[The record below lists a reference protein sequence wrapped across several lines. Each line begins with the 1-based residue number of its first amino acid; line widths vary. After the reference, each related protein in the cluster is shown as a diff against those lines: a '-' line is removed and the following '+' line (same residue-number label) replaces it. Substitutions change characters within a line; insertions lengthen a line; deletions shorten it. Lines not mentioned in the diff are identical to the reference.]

1 MAQRALIIGLGSTGY
16 DICNY
21 ISQRIQWEQGGMDRV
36 PWLKFLIL
44 ETEPASRLGELE
56 QNYVHLTI
64 EGNDYEGL
72 INNPGRY
79 KSQLDL
85 ESWWDKEALL
95 RLGDRALTKGAGNI
109 RMVGRLAFL
118 YPTLCSQIRNGIQ
131 ARLDALQSLTPQQA
145 RAARGK
151 LSDGSDPEILLGEE
165 TVVYVVGTLCGG
177 TCSGAFIDLGY
188 LLHYQFASTGY
199 KIHRRGLF
207 SIPNTAYEAQTNR
220 RRRANAFAALKELN
234 HFMSGHE
241 YSVQYPFHAGHPE
254 KPTRFGPYDT
264 TYLCQ
269 PSGGDENAFE
279 RVKITTAQFLH
290 NDVFNDV
297 AAQIGAKTVDSAAST
312 YSGDKNGSPTAFYSL
327 GTSAVEIPGYLIAQ
341 GCCYKLGVEA
351 LDAFIAPR
359 PNALQE
365 ADAFRI
371 KNLGISSEEM
381 SKRLLRDPDGDPTG
395 EAGQNI
401 PARLQ
406 KAVADAVAGAAT
418 AGRSAANDL
427 AAAEERV
434 NAAFTA
440 RNTDSPAVSDS
451 QATNVLPPHIVPRR
465 IEANSQILRG
475 IYARDLDREIQLA
488 LRDPARGPVWCETI
502 LDETQKYLE
511 RRLQDLSS
519 NTHADNLERAA
530 KSTRNALSAARA
542 RVEACALDPFVAL
555 YIGRQGAVKREL
567 ISYSDAANAAYRR
580 RLEAM
585 LFGPEKSLCEALLP
599 QVMRMRAQITGASAS
614 DDKSVL
620 AQTRQMRSIL
630 AAKLQRV
637 DEATPVINGKSL
649 FEPGQ
654 TIDAKY
660 QAFWSAHTPDER
672 ARERAAFL
680 SNWKRLPRADK
691 TTGQLTELGGYFTD
705 GTATPAT
712 GENLTRQLRQ
722 TAEELAREQRPL
734 FGPVLQE
741 RILDRP
747 EISDPVLLKDVRDK
761 SALMIGL
768 NRQAGLIA
776 LTGNNEVDLIF
787 FDGAKNA
794 ANQPDSK
801 ANDLYRALERLK
813 TPGVTM
819 RFEESPSQ
827 QELLCVR
834 VLGGFSLAMIH
845 GFQPNELEGSNFRD
859 SFEQE
864 NAETFNVYSRV
875 GIKWQ
880 PFDGDRDRLAPAR
893 QGLLLTGMCFPR
905 AGTASDFLIQRT
917 NQGYL
922 YRPPRPL
929 GPGRDRVLL
938 PLDLREAADALREQ
952 PEFLR
957 CLEDDIKRVR
967 VAKPVDEI
975 AVYLEWLYDNSEKLG
990 IQHTQSR
997 FSLRYE
1003 DDESKGDT
1011 QSQIAREGTTHA
1023 DITPLSD
1030 AEAFEL
1036 IKTYWRNDAALLSR
1050 LQARYN
1056 QDHLPPEAPVAAPFP
1071 GAMTGGVAADAATP
1085 SAPVVPDPVVVP
1097 LAANVTPFPA
1107 GTVEAPRVEPVR
1119 IEPVQAPVQIGDD
1132 LDFT

>member
-21 ISQRIQWEQGGMDRV
+21 ISQRIQWEQGGMDRM

-44 ETEPASRLGELE
+44 ETEPASGVGMLE

-64 EGNDYEGL
+64 EGSDYEGL

-145 RAARGK
+145 QAARGK
-151 LSDGSDPEILLGEE
+151 LPDGSDPQIALGDEI
-165 TVVYVVGTLCGG
+165 VVYVVGTLCGG

-312 YSGDKNGSPTAFYSL
+312 YSGDKNGSPTAFYSF

-359 PNALQE
+359 PNAPQE

-395 EAGQNI
+395 EANQNI

-406 KAVADAVAGAAT
+406 AAVANAVAGAAT

-440 RNTDSPAVSDS
+440 RNADSPAVSDS
-451 QATNVLPPHIVPRR
+451 QATNVLPPHIIPRR
-465 IEANSQILRG
+465 IEANSQVLRG

-502 LDETQKYLE
+502 LEETQKYLE
-511 RRLQDLSS
+511 RRLQDLGS
-519 NTHADNLERAA
+519 NTHADNLEKAA
-530 KSTRNALSAARA
+530 KSTRNALGASRA
-542 RVEACALDPFVAL
+542 RVEACATDPFVAL
-555 YIGRQGAVKREL
+555 YIGRKRAVEREL
-567 ISYSDAANAAYRR
+567 IAYADAANAAYRR

-585 LFGPEKSLCEALLP
+585 LFGPEKALCEALLP
-599 QVMRMRAQITGASAS
+599 RVVTMRAQITGANAN
-614 DDKSVL
+614 DDKSVT
-620 AQTRQMRSIL
+620 AQARQMRLIL
-630 AAKLQRV
+630 AAKLQKV
-637 DEATPVINGKSL
+637 SGASPVINGKSL
-649 FEPGQ
+649 FEPSS

-660 QAFWSAHTPDER
+660 SAFWNTRTPETR
-672 ARERAAFL
+672 AQERAAFL
-680 SNWKRLPRADK
+680 ANWKKLPRADK

-712 GENLTRQLRQ
+712 GENLTRQLNQ

-747 EISDPVLLKDVRDK
+747 EITDPVLLKDVRDK

-768 NRQAGLIA
+768 NRQAGLIS

-801 ANDLYRALERLK
+801 ANDLYKAMEKLK

-819 RFEESPSQ
+819 RFEESPSR

-834 VLGGFSLAMIH
+834 VLGGFSLAMIN
-845 GFQPNELEGSNFRD
+845 GFQPKELEGSNFRD
-859 SFEQE
+859 SFEIE

-880 PFDGDRDRLAPAR
+880 AFDGDRDRLAPSR
-893 QGLLLTGMCFPR
+893 QGLLLSGMCFSR
-905 AGTASDFLIQRT
+905 TGNLADCLILRT
-917 NQGYL
+917 NQGYM

-929 GPGRDRVLL
+929 GPGRDKILL
-938 PLDLREAADALREQ
+938 PFDLREAANALREQ
-952 PEFLR
+952 PEFMR

-967 VAKPVDEI
+967 VSKSVDEL
-975 AVYLEWLYDNSEKLG
+975 AQYLEWLYDNSEQLG
-990 IQHTQSR
+990 IVHTDSR

-1003 DDESKGDT
+1003 DAESDGDT
-1011 QSQIAREGTTHA
+1011 KSQIAQEDTQKA
-1023 DITPLSD
+1023 AIKPLE
-1030 AEAFEL
+1030 AGEAFEL

-1050 LQARYN
+1050 LESRYN
-1056 QDHLPPEAPVAAPFP
+1056 QDHLPAEEPVVTPFPGQVPAPVAAKP
-1071 GAMTGGVAADAATP
+1071 VAPA
-1085 SAPVVPDPVVVP
+1085 SVVAEPVVVP
-1097 LAANVTPFPA
+1097 LAATVSAFPGGNVE
-1107 GTVEAPRVEPVR
+1107 VPVR
-1119 IEPVQAPVQIGDD
+1119 IEPVVAPVSAPPQVVDD

>member
-44 ETEPASRLGELE
+44 ETEPASGLGELE
-56 QNYVHLTI
+56 GNYVHLTI

-118 YPTLCSQIRNGIQ
+118 YPSLCSQIRNGIQ

-145 RAARGK
+145 QAARGP
-151 LSDGSDPEILLGEE
+151 LPDGSNPQIALGDEI
-165 TVVYVVGTLCGG
+165 VVYVVGTLCGG
-177 TCSGAFIDLGY
+177 TASGAFIDLGY

-234 HFMSGHE
+234 HFMSGHP

-312 YSGDKNGSPTAFYSL
+312 YSGDKNGSPTAFYSF

-359 PNALQE
+359 PNAPQE

-395 EAGQNI
+395 EANQNI

-406 KAVADAVAGAAT
+406 AAVANAVAGAAT

-434 NAAFTA
+434 NLAFTA
-440 RNTDSPAVSDS
+440 RNANSPAVSDS
-451 QATNVLPPHIVPRR
+451 AATSVLPPHIVPLR
-465 IEANSQILRG
+465 IEANSQVLRG

-488 LRDPARGPVWCETI
+488 LRDPSRGPVWCETI
-502 LDETQKYLE
+502 LEETQKYLE
-511 RRLQDLSS
+511 QRLQDLSS
-519 NTHADNLERAA
+519 NTHADNLEKAT
-530 KSTRNALSAARA
+530 KSTRNALGASRA
-542 RVEACALDPFVAL
+542 RVEACATDPFVSL
-555 YIGRQGAVKREL
+555 YLGRKNAVKREL
-567 ISYSDAANAAYRR
+567 VSYADAANAAYQR

-585 LFGPEKSLCEALLP
+585 LFGPEKALCQALLP
-599 QVMRMRAQITGASAS
+599 QVRTMRAQITGANAG

-620 AQTRQMRSIL
+620 AQARQLRSIL
-630 AAKLQRV
+630 AGKFKKV
-637 DEATPVINGKSL
+637 DDALPVINGKSL
-649 FEPGQ
+649 FEPNQ

-660 QAFWSAHTPDER
+660 NAFWNTRTPETR
-672 ARERAAFL
+672 AQERAAFL
-680 SNWKRLPRADK
+680 ANWKKLPRADRA
-691 TTGQLTELGGYFTD
+691 TGQLTELGGYFTD

-712 GENLTRQLRQ
+712 GENLTRQLKQ

-768 NRQAGLIA
+768 NRQAGLVA

-787 FDGAKNA
+787 FDGARNA
-794 ANQPDSK
+794 ANQTDSK
-801 ANDLYRALERLK
+801 ANDLYKAMERLK

-819 RFEESPSQ
+819 RFEESRSQ

-834 VLGGFSLAMIH
+834 VLGGFSLAMIS
-845 GFQPNELEGSNFRD
+845 GFQPNELEGSNFRQ
-859 SFEQE
+859 SFEIE

-880 PFDGDRDRLAPAR
+880 PFDGDRDRLAPSR
-893 QGLLLTGMCFPR
+893 QGLILSGLCFPR
-905 AGTASDFLIQRT
+905 AGTVGDFLIQRT
-917 NQGYL
+917 NQGYM

-929 GPGRDRVLL
+929 GPGRDKILL
-938 PLDLREAADALREQ
+938 PFDLREAANALREQ
-952 PEFLR
+952 PEFTR

-967 VAKPVDEI
+967 VSKSVDEL
-975 AVYLEWLYDNSEKLG
+975 AQYLEWLYDNSEQLG
-990 IQHTQSR
+990 IVHTDSR

-1003 DDESKGDT
+1003 DAASEGDT
-1011 QSQIAREGTTHA
+1011 ATQIAQEGREKA
-1023 DITPLSD
+1023 AIKPLSD

-1036 IKTYWRNDAALLSR
+1036 IKTYWRNDAALLAR
-1050 LQARYN
+1050 LESRYN
-1056 QDHLPPEAPVAAPFP
+1056 QDHLPAPEPVITPFP
-1071 GAMTGGVAADAATP
+1071 GQVPGGVAASVATPGAAEPVVVPMDDAATP
-1085 SAPVVPDPVVVP
+1085 FPTANVNVGAPVPPPIQV
-1097 LAANVTPFPA
+1097 
-1107 GTVEAPRVEPVR
+1107 
-1119 IEPVQAPVQIGDD
+1119 GDD